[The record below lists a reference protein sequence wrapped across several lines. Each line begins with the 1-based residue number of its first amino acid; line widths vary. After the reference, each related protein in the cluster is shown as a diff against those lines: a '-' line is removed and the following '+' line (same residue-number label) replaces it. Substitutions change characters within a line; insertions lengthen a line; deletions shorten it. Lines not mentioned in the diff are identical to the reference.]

1 VSRRRKNK
9 KDLPVFERVQIYD
22 AGAEGKAIARVDNMV
37 IFVPFGAPGD
47 IVDIKV
53 IGKRKSFYEGEIIG
67 FHHYSDVR
75 RSPKCEHFGLCGGCK
90 WQHIE
95 YGKQLYFKQKQV
107 VDSFERI
114 GKIKI
119 PAFQS
124 IIPSESEY
132 FYRNKL
138 EFSFSNRKWLT
149 DISSE
154 NINDTTTNGLG
165 MHLPRMFDRIVD
177 LENCYLQKE
186 PSNSI
191 RLFLRDYGIKRNL
204 TFYDSRNHHGFLR
217 NVTIRTASTGQTMVI
232 ISFGYDDN
240 NEIAELVNQ
249 WGLVK
254 KTAVYIGGVDNKSGV
269 ENSALQKGDILIQL
283 NDQVVGSIDD
293 LHKLLTEK
301 CINKE
306 LNLKIIRKGKLL
318 ELKVTAGELS

>member
-132 FYRNKL
+132 FYRNK
-138 EFSFSNRKWLT
+138 
-149 DISSE
+149 D
-154 NINDTTTNGLG
+154 
-165 MHLPRMFDRIVD
+165 
-177 LENCYLQKE
+177 
-186 PSNSI
+186 
-191 RLFLRDYGIKRNL
+191 
-204 TFYDSRNHHGFLR
+204 
-217 NVTIRTASTGQTMVI
+217 
-232 ISFGYDDN
+232 
-240 NEIAELVNQ
+240 
-249 WGLVK
+249 
-254 KTAVYIGGVDNKSGV
+254 
-269 ENSALQKGDILIQL
+269 
-283 NDQVVGSIDD
+283 
-293 LHKLLTEK
+293 HKLIHYL
-301 CINKE
+301 
-306 LNLKIIRKGKLL
+306 
-318 ELKVTAGELS
+318 